1 MKKFITVLFL
11 LIILVAIMITCF
23 NNKKTDYEKNEEE
36 ILKELE
42 EEKKIAEENSGEEII
57 MLQTKDDIKISNKNA
72 KEDAKYFFD
81 TYEKENGIEAFKNLS
96 IKELETKIKND
107 IVDKRY
113 ADKYDSEKK
122 DELVNIYF
130 DILSRWTLNPYLSF
144 DENREMHIYKLM
156 DDLDNFYEEN
166 K

>member
-1 MKKFITVLFL
+1 MKKFITVLLL

-23 NNKKTDYEKNEEE
+23 NNRKTDYEKNEEK

-72 KEDAKYFFD
+72 KEDATYFFD
-81 TYEKENGIEAFKNLS
+81 TYEKENGIDAFKNLS

>member
-1 MKKFITVLFL
+1 
-11 LIILVAIMITCF
+11 MITCF
-23 NNKKTDYEKNEEE
+23 NNRKTDYEKNEEK

-42 EEKKIAEENSGEEII
+42 EEKKLAEENSGEEII

-72 KEDAKYFFD
+72 KEDATYFFD
-81 TYEKENGIEAFKNLS
+81 TYEKENGIDAFENLS